1 MQDDLEDLSGEPLM
15 AAVDR
20 DALTRFIVRRTGDW
34 ALAEDV
40 VQDTLLKLME
50 FSKRTQVRDPSALA
64 FRIAENLMRDHFRR
78 PHSRTHDLLDEELR
92 DDAPGAETL
101 VMDKQRLALV
111 NGIVAQMPKK
121 RREVLVRRRVHGES
135 LSLIAKAMD
144 LSPQAVEKHLVRALA
159 QLRDGME
166 TALEQE
172 ARV

>member
-1 MQDDLEDLSGEPLM
+1 MQDDRNDLSGEPLM

-20 DALTRFIVRRTGDW
+20 AALTRFVVRRVGDW

-40 VQDTLLKLME
+40 VQDTFLKLME
-50 FSKRTQVRDPSALA
+50 FSRRAEVQDPSALA
-64 FRIAENLMRDHFRR
+64 FRIAENLVRDHFRR
-78 PHSRTHDLLDEELR
+78 PRNRAHDLLDDNLCDET
-92 DDAPGAETL
+92 PGAETH

-111 NGIVAQMPKK
+111 SDIVAQMPRK

-135 LSLIAKAMD
+135 LSLIGQSMN

-172 ARV
+172 ARA